1 LASPEAIRS
10 WSHGEVT
17 RPETINYRTQKP
29 EKDGLF
35 CEKIFGPTKD
45 WECYCGKYKKIRYKG
60 IICDKCGVEITRS
73 VVRRQRMGHI
83 DLAVPVTHIWFLRGV
98 PSKIGLIL
106 DLSVQRL
113 EKVIYFASFI
123 VTEVD
128 EEAKKDEF
136 ENLRREFK
144 SRKKSLDSQFNQ
156 KVNIIKNSSELSD
169 KDKNQELLTLNEWKE
184 KEDAELNDVFKETE
198 KELRDLIPL
207 AIISE
212 NQYHDMSLKYGHL
225 FDAGIG
231 AEAILKLLKR
241 IDIDGT
247 ITVLEAELKDGG
259 GATSKRKKM
268 INRVK
273 LLKGLRRNT
282 IMPEWMILTAI
293 PVIPPDLRP
302 MVPLDGGRFAT
313 SDLNDLYRRVISRNN
328 RLKRLAEL
336 KAPEV
341 IRRNEK
347 RMLQEAVD
355 ALIDNSARRTKT
367 TTASTGQKR
376 SLKSIADYLKGKQGR
391 FRQNLLGKRIDYS
404 GRSVI
409 VIGPSLKLNQ
419 CGLPKKMALELFKPF
434 VISKLI
440 KAEYVHN
447 IRSANRFIES
457 DRHEV
462 WDILEEII
470 ADAHVLL
477 NRAPTLHRLGIQA
490 FNPTLIEGK
499 AIQLHPL
506 VCSAFNADFDGDQM
520 AVHVPLTEEAKWE
533 ARHLMLATKN
543 LLKPATG
550 NPITSPAMDMVWGCY
565 YVTNVDPDGKK
576 EMKTFADMAEAEL
589 AYALGHISLRDNV
602 RIRVVDPVLK
612 AKVKEDIFET
622 TLGRILF
629 NNLLPA
635 KIPFYN
641 ESADKKKLGQIVKLC
656 LEHYSFEEVAEVLD
670 RIKSFG
676 FKQLTKSG
684 YSWGMGDLPEIT
696 DKKELIEEGNQRVEE
711 VIDQYEEGLLTFDE
725 RYTKIIEIWTEI
737 KDRVTELTKTSLDH
751 KGPVYSMINSSARG
765 SWGQLTQMIGMK
777 GLVTN
782 PSGQIIELPV
792 KANFREGFTVLEYY
806 ISSHGSRKGLTD
818 TALKT
823 ANAGYLTRRLVDVAQ
838 DMVILKEDCGES
850 EGRLF
855 TVEESEQMNET
866 LVERIVGRYTTEAIK
881 HPKTGKVLV
890 KKGHIITEEVGRDL
904 DKLDLDNVRA
914 RSVLLCKMSRGVCK
928 ECYGYDLAYGRD
940 VEMGTA
946 VGTIAAQSIGE
957 PGTQLTMRTFHT
969 GGVAGGHDITQG
981 LPRIEEIFEAR
992 SPKKKGVISEV
1003 EGIVS
1008 IMEQPRTIQGPEGEI
1023 IAKTSFGQ
1031 KVLKIRH
1038 DDLEEDVFSFKSKDD
1053 ITLKV
1058 KDGAMAKQGEVL
1070 YLDDEGKKVKALRD
1084 GKITITDKALSV
1096 STSVEKEKE
1105 YLIPAGTSLWV
1116 KDGAMVKVGTQLTDG
1131 SLDLGQLFKV
1141 TDRETVQDYIL
1152 KEIQR
1157 VYKSQG
1163 QPLNDKHVEVIIRQ
1177 MFSRVYITDSGDTN
1191 LLEGEV
1197 VEKSELMEE
1206 NAMVREEKGK
1216 EAAFDEVFL
1225 GISKV
1230 SLSTKSFLAAASFQ
1244 ETAKVL
1250 INAAVTGKADNL
1262 EGLKE
1267 NVIIGRLIPAGTG
1280 YNDKL
1285 KDILPSEEAAENVPV
1300 TEETAEASTDDSTKE
1315 DESTTADAK
1324 ADVSSDESTE
1334 DSSKVETSAKEEE
1347 KADESSDVDA
1357 KDEPSKEEEPKESEA
1372 AEENVSE
1379 DESKK

>member
-1 LASPEAIRS
+1 MSEALKISDFNAIRLKLASPDVIRS

-83 DLAVPVTHIWFLRGV
+83 DLATPVTHIWFLRGV

-106 DLSVQRL
+106 DLSIQRL

-128 EEAKKDEF
+128 MEAKKEEF
-136 ENLRREFK
+136 EILHREFK
-144 SRKKSLDSQFNQ
+144 SRKKQLDSQFNQ
-156 KVNIIKNSSELSD
+156 KVNAIKNAVDLTD
-169 KDKNQELLTLNEWKE
+169 KEKNEQLVALNEWKE
-184 KEDAELNDVFKETE
+184 KEDAELNDIFKETE
-198 KELRDLIPL
+198 KELKDLVPM

-212 NQYHDMSLKYGHL
+212 SQYHDMSLKYGHL

-231 AEAILKLLKR
+231 AEAILELLNK
-241 IDIDGT
+241 IDVDAT
-247 ITVLEAELKDGG
+247 ITALENELADGSS
-259 GATSKRKKM
+259 ATSKRKKL

-273 LLKGLRRNT
+273 LLKGLRRNN
-282 IMPEWMILTAI
+282 IKPEWMILSAI

-376 SLKSIADYLKGKQGR
+376 NLKSIADYLKGKQGR
-391 FRQNLLGKRIDYS
+391 FRQNLLGKRVDYS

-409 VIGPSLKLNQ
+409 VIGPKLKLNQ

-470 ADAHVLL
+470 ADAHVFL

-533 ARHLMLATKN
+533 ASELMLATKN

-565 YVTNVDPDGKK
+565 YVTNLSDDKQDTI
-576 EMKTFADMAEAEL
+576 KTFADLAEAEL
-589 AYALGHISLRDNV
+589 AYALRRITLRDKI
-602 RIRVVDPVLK
+602 RIRVTEPLMK
-612 AKVKEDIFET
+612 AKVADDIIET

-629 NNLLPA
+629 NNLLPE
-635 KIPFYN
+635 KIPYFN
-641 ESADKKKLGQIVKLC
+641 EYVDKKKLGQIVKMC
-656 LEHYSFEEVAEVLD
+656 LEHYTFDEVAEVLD

-676 FKQLTKSG
+676 FDQLTKSG
-684 YSWGMGDLPEIT
+684 YSWGMGDLPEI
-696 DKKELIEEGNQRVEE
+696 KEKQILVDDGNKRVEA
-711 VIDQYEEGLLTFDE
+711 VIDQYEEGLLTYEE

-737 KDRVTELTKTSLDH
+737 KDNVTELTKTSLD
-751 KGPVYSMINSSARG
+751 KRGSVFSMINSSARG

-838 DMVILKEDCGES
+838 DVVILTDDCGES

-855 TVEESEQMNET
+855 TKAESEEMNET
-866 LVERIVGRYTTEAIK
+866 LLERVVGRYVTQDVK
-881 HPKTGKVLV
+881 HPKTGKVIV
-890 KKGHIITEEVGRDL
+890 KKGELITEELGREL
-904 DKLDLDNVRA
+904 EPLDLDAIHA
-914 RSVLLCKMSRGVCK
+914 RSVLLCTLPRGVCRK
-928 ECYGYDLAYGRD
+928 CYGYDLAYGRE
-940 VEMGTA
+940 VELGVA

-992 SPKKKGVISEV
+992 QPKKKGIISDVEGVIS
-1003 EGIVS
+1003 IV
-1008 IMEQPRTIQGPEGEI
+1008 EQPRTIQGPEGEI
-1023 IAKTSFGQ
+1023 LAKTSFGQ
-1031 KVLKIRH
+1031 KVLKITY
-1038 DDLEEDVFSFKSKDD
+1038 DDVEEDVFSFKNRADVSM
-1053 ITLKV
+1053 KV
-1058 KDGAMAKQGEVL
+1058 KDGDTATQGEVL
-1070 YLDDEGKKVKALRD
+1070 FLDADGKKVKALRD
-1084 GKITITDKALSV
+1084 GTVSITDKTLSV
-1096 STSVEKEKE
+1096 SAHVKKEKE
-1105 YLIPAGTSLWV
+1105 YIIPAGTSLWV
-1116 KDGAMVKVGTQLTDG
+1116 KDGDMVKVGAQLTDG
-1131 SLDLGQLFKV
+1131 SLDLSQLFKV
-1141 TDRETVQDYIL
+1141 TNRETVQDYIL

-1157 VYKSQG
+1157 VYTSQG
-1163 QPLNDKHVEVIIRQ
+1163 QPLNDKHVEVIIKQ

-1197 VEKSELMEE
+1197 VEKSELLEE
-1206 NAMVREEKGK
+1206 NKVVTEAKGK
-1216 EAAFDEVFL
+1216 IAEFDEIFL
-1225 GISKV
+1225 GISKI

-1250 INAAVTGKADNL
+1250 INAAVMGKADNL

-1280 YNDKL
+1280 YHDKL
-1285 KDILPSEEAAENVPV
+1285 KNLLSEKVVVNAGATDEGVEGESTLEGEATESPEDEAQSEKVPVESEGSVKEIMSVSEE
-1300 TEETAEASTDDSTKE
+1300 
-1315 DESTTADAK
+1315 
-1324 ADVSSDESTE
+1324 
-1334 DSSKVETSAKEEE
+1334 
-1347 KADESSDVDA
+1347 
-1357 KDEPSKEEEPKESEA
+1357 
-1372 AEENVSE
+1372 
-1379 DESKK
+1379 KK